1 MSFKEDP
8 LIQLQRLFAAQRSAF
23 AQAAAPN
30 CAVRIEHLQQ
40 LANLLVSNQ
49 TQILEAVAQ
58 DFGCRS
64 SYETLLAEIGMVLQ
78 AIRYACKHLPR
89 WMQKKRCTIDI
100 SLWPARAY
108 TLQRP
113 KGVVGIIAPWNYP
126 VQLCLLPLVDA
137 LAAGCR
143 VMLKPSELT
152 PHTAQLLKNLLGK
165 CFPDEQVAVVIT
177 NTASDAQD
185 TATEHRDVSS
195 SLALAQAFTQLPFDH
210 LLFTG
215 SERVGRQVAQAA
227 AKNLTPVTLELG
239 GKSPLIVGDDLS
251 LERAAE
257 MIGIGKLFSAG
268 QTCIA
273 PDYVLAP
280 AAKTGALAEACLAWA
295 QKNYPDILNNAAYT
309 SIISA
314 RHYQR
319 LQHLVEEA
327 KVKGSKVFSAETFS
341 EAHQQHRKFPFT
353 LILEP
358 PSDTRVMREEIF
370 GPLLPIMGYHSIEEA
385 IDFVRARAHPLAAY
399 ALFKNAR
406 VGERV
411 IRTICSGSSSINAP
425 LLQQTVNS
433 LPFGGI
439 GASGMGSYHGEAG
452 FSTFSHKQS
461 FFVTPDWHLYR
472 YIKPPFGFIYNV
484 FKRLLF
490 RR

>member
-1 MSFKEDP
+1 MSDIEDP
-8 LIQLQRLFAAQRSAF
+8 LSQLQCIFAAQRSAF
-23 AQAAAPN
+23 ANTAVPN
-30 CAVRIEHLQQ
+30 CAERIHHLQQ
-40 LANLLVSNQ
+40 LANTLRVNQ
-49 TQILEAVAQ
+49 TQILQTVAQ
-58 DFGCRS
+58 DFGCRATH
-64 SYETLLAEIGMVLQ
+64 ETLLAEIGMVLQ

-89 WMQKKRCTIDI
+89 WMKKKRCTIDL

-126 VQLCLLPLVDA
+126 IQLCLLPLVDA

-152 PHTAQLLKNLLGK
+152 PNTAQLLKKILCK
-165 CFPDEQVAVVIT
+165 CFSDEQVAVLIAT
-177 NTASDAQD
+177 NASEMQEGDTQLLSAQNN
-185 TATEHRDVSS
+185 
-195 SLALAQAFTQLPFDH
+195 LALAEAFARLPFDH

-215 SERVGRQVAQAA
+215 SEKIGRKVAQAA

-257 MIGIGKLFSAG
+257 MIGVGKLFNAA

-280 AAKTGALAEACLAWA
+280 AAKTKALAEACLAWA
-295 QKNYPDILNNAAYT
+295 RKNYPDILNNAAYT

-314 RHYQR
+314 RHYQ
-319 LQHLVEEA
+319 HLLHLIEEA
-327 KVKGSKVFSAETFS
+327 KAKGSKVFSAEALS
-341 EAHQQHRKFPFT
+341 EAHQQHKKFPFT
-353 LILEP
+353 VILESP
-358 PSDTRVMREEIF
+358 PNSRVMSEEIF
-370 GPLLPIMGYHSIEEA
+370 GPLLPIIAYHSIEEA
-385 IDFVRARAHPLAAY
+385 IAFVRARAHPLAAY
-399 ALFKNAR
+399 ALFGNAR
-406 VGERV
+406 AGEQ
-411 IRTICSGSSSINAP
+411 ILQTICSGSSGINAP
-425 LLQQTVNS
+425 LLPQTVNS

-452 FSTFSHKQS
+452 FSTFSHSQS
-461 FFVTPDWHLYR
+461 FLVTPHWHLYR
-472 YIKPPFGFIYNV
+472 HIKPPFGFIYQV

>member
-1 MSFKEDP
+1 MPYIEDP
-8 LIQLQRLFAAQRSAF
+8 LIQLQRVYAAQRSAF
-23 AQAAAPN
+23 TRAAAPN
-30 CAVRIEHLQQ
+30 CAERIQHLQQ
-40 LANLLVSNQ
+40 LANTLRVNQ
-49 TQILEAVAQ
+49 SQILQAVAQ

-64 SYETLLAEIGMVLQ
+64 SHETQLAEIGMVLQ

-89 WMQKKRCTIDI
+89 WMQKKRCTIDL

-152 PHTAQLLKNLLGK
+152 PHTAQLLKNLLCK
-165 CFPDEQVAVVIT
+165 CFTEEQVAVVIT
-177 NTASDAQD
+177 NIASDVQD
-185 TATEHRDVSS
+185 TDTEQRDAPNP
-195 SLALAQAFTQLPFDH
+195 LALAQAFTQLPFDH

-215 SERVGRQVAQAA
+215 SESVGRQVAQAA

-251 LERAAE
+251 LARAAE
-257 MIGIGKLFSAG
+257 MIGIGKLFNAG

-280 AAKTGALAEACLAWA
+280 AAKTEALAEACLAWA
-295 QKNYPDILNNAAYT
+295 RKNYPDIINNAAYT

-319 LQHLVEEA
+319 LQHLIEDA
-327 KVKGSKVFSAETFS
+327 KVKGSKVFSAETLS
-341 EAHQQHRKFPFT
+341 DAHQQHRKFP
-353 LILEP
+353 LMVILEP
-358 PSDTRVMREEIF
+358 ALNSRVMSEEIF

-385 IDFVRARAHPLAAY
+385 IGFVRARAHPLATY
-399 ALFKNAR
+399 ALFNNSRA
-406 VGERV
+406 GEQ
-411 IRTICSGSSSINAP
+411 ITRTICSGSSSINAP

-452 FSTFSHKQS
+452 FSTFSHNQS
-461 FFVTPDWHLYR
+461 FLVTPRWHLYR
-472 YIKPPFGFIYNV
+472 YIKPPFGVIYQV